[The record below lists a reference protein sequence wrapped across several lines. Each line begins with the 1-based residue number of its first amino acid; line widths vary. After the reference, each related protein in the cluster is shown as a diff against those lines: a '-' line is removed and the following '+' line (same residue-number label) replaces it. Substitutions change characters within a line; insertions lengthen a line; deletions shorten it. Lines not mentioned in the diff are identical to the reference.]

1 MKKLLISFFAIF
13 TLAFVVLAMPVSAE
27 AAPVNDFKITSGI
40 NTARTSE
47 ITFDSTRVVS
57 GTAESGAKIVISVYE
72 PVTVSGNTT
81 YKYIRSYNITVGT
94 SGIFSQ
100 NISLKEGKNY
110 VVVAARKDGRY
121 SEVRTTVTRKNAVL
135 KATLSQSY
143 AVPGS
148 RSW

>member
-27 AAPVNDFKITSGI
+27 AAPVNNFKITSGI